1 MLCYFCQDRSLDA
14 AKSLE
19 IEGKPPSSANTV
31 FATSRP
37 IKHVI
42 LSRLPPGAL
51 GGHCVGTLDA
61 WRWIRVRW
69 ADCATLHR
77 LASLQTAHVISLD
90 AVWTIRV
97 LIFVIATSLP
107 GRVYSICGRIL
118 LVSILG
124 YSTWTLISVV
134 RAIAIRRAT
143 RIAHHVV
150 KIARWCRLALRRRI
164 ARVPLGLACS
174 GRSRRGASRTVL
186 MRRTSNFWGQMCMI
200 GMHGSSRA
208 VGVVSVRHSVAIV
221 WST

>member
-90 AVWTIRV
+90 AVWTIRFPDV
-97 LIFVIATSLP
+97 FTPFVEEYCWLAYWDTAP
-107 GRVYSICGRIL
+107 G
-118 LVSILG
+118 
-124 YSTWTLISVV
+124 
-134 RAIAIRRAT
+134 
-143 RIAHHVV
+143 
-150 KIARWCRLALRRRI
+150 
-164 ARVPLGLACS
+164 P
-174 GRSRRGASRTVL
+174 
-186 MRRTSNFWGQMCMI
+186 
-200 GMHGSSRA
+200 
-208 VGVVSVRHSVAIV
+208 
-221 WST
+221 